1 MLKVKLSAF
10 YFAYFALLGVMA
22 PYLGLYLDSEGFQA
36 SEIGLLTGI
45 LMLTKVLA
53 PNVWGAVADKTQRRL
68 ALIRFGA
75 AATFISYLGF
85 FFADGFWQYAAM
97 IMLFSF
103 FWNAILPQF
112 EVITLSN
119 LKSNVSHYSRIR
131 VWGSIGFIVAVLV
144 LGWFFER
151 FGIGFF
157 PVALLCIITSIFLS
171 TLFHFDE
178 PKSASSS
185 CNDSPSLRSELLD
198 GNAYLFFVVCML
210 LQFSHGAYY
219 SYFSLYMEELGYD
232 KVWIGVLWAIGVIAE
247 VLLFFVMHRWHAK
260 HSVKVIMAIALAL
273 SILRWCLIAGVGDA
287 VAVLLVAQVL
297 HAFSFGAMHAA
308 SIHFVHHH
316 FSHASQGRAQAMY
329 SSLGFGLGGSLGAL
343 CMALLVDDIGYAN
356 LFWVSAF
363 VALCA
368 LAALVP
374 FQRKR
379 TLS

>member
-22 PYLGLYLDSEGFQA
+22 PYLGLYLDSVGFQA
-36 SEIGLLTGI
+36 SDIGLLTGI

-68 ALIRFGA
+68 SLIRFGA

-119 LKSNVSHYSRIR
+119 LKSNVSYYSRIR
-131 VWGSIGFIVAVLV
+131 VWGSIGFIAAVLI
-144 LGWFFER
+144 LGWVFER
-151 FGIGFF
+151 FGISLF
-157 PVALLCIITSIFLS
+157 PFALLCIIISILAS
-171 TLFHFDE
+171 TLCHFDE
-178 PKSASSS
+178 PKRPKSELKKL
-185 CNDSPSLRSELLD
+185 PSLRAELLR

-219 SYFSLYMEELGYD
+219 SYYSLYLETLGYD
-232 KVWIGVLWAIGVIAE
+232 KIWIGVLWAIGVVAE
-247 VLLFFVMHRWHAK
+247 VVLFFVMHRWHAK
-260 HSVKVIMAIALAL
+260 HSVKMIMAVAL
-273 SILRWCLIAGVGDA
+273 SLSVLRWCLIASGSA
-287 VAVLLVAQVL
+287 SISVLLFAQVL

-308 SIHFVHHH
+308 SIHFAHHH
-316 FSHASQGRAQAMY
+316 FSHATQGRAQSMY

-343 CMALLVDDIGYAN
+343 FMALLVNTAGYAN
-356 LFWVSAF
+356 LFWMSAF

-368 LAALVP
+368 LLALIP
-374 FQRKR
+374 FQKKY
-379 TLS
+379 SKD